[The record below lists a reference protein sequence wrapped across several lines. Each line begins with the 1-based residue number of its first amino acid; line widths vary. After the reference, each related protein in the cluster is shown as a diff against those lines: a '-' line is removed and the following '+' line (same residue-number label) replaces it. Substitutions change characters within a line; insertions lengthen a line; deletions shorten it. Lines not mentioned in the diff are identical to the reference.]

1 MIRICSALAASIIA
15 ISASAPV
22 FAEDPAPTPA
32 AEPAK
37 AAPSSSDGKIVGYA
51 KRLPSFVVGWVGGTP
66 IAMVRKGKQE
76 IASGIS
82 DLVGENRNP
91 VFVGLAS
98 IFAIPYGGVGGIIGG
113 PIVAGIN
120 SWKYSADEP
129 FSRSSFSLED
139 LD

>member
-1 MIRICSALAASIIA
+1 MIRICSALAAGIIA
-15 ISASAPV
+15 LSVSAPV
-22 FAEDPAPTPA
+22 FAEDPAPA

-37 AAPSSSDGKIVGYA
+37 AAAPSPSHEGISGYV
-51 KRLPSFVVGWVGGTP
+51 RRIPPFLVGWVGGTP

-91 VFVGLAS
+91 IFVGIAS
-98 IFAIPYGGVGGIIGG
+98 IFAIPYGSAGGIIGG

-120 SWKYSADEP
+120 AWKYSDEEP